1 MEKLLDG
8 IKEFQE
14 NVFDSLKDLFDGL
27 AQGQQPDTLLITC
40 SDSRIDPN
48 LITQTKPGELFV
60 IRNAGNMIP
69 PYSPSNATGEAATVE
84 YAVSALGVKEI
95 IVCGHSKCGAMG
107 GLLDLDGLDSLPTVK
122 SWLGNAASTLSTV
135 RQKYPD
141 ASGDDLLAHTIQSN
155 VLAQLDNLRTH
166 PSVAAAVSTG
176 KLKLTGWVY
185 RFETG
190 EVFKYD
196 EETRLYTTVFG
207 ISGDLLA

>member
-1 MEKLLDG
+1 MEKLLQG

-14 NVFDSLKDLFDGL
+14 NIFESLKDTFDTL
-27 AQGQQPDTLLITC
+27 AKGQQPETLFITC

-48 LITQTKPGELFV
+48 LVTQTKPGELFV

-69 PYSPSNATGEAATVE
+69 PYSPSCATGEAATVE

-95 IVCGHSKCGAMG
+95 IVCGHSQCGAMG
-107 GLLDLDGLDSLPTVK
+107 GLLDLDHLDALPTVK

-135 RQKYPD
+135 KQKYPD
-141 ASGDDLLAHTIQSN
+141 ATGDELLAHTIQSN

-166 PSVAAAVSTG
+166 PSVAAAVATG
-176 KLKLTGWVY
+176 NLKLTGWVY

-190 EVFKYD
+190 EVFRYN
-196 EETRLYTTVFG
+196 EETRLYSSVFG
-207 ISGDLLA
+207 GEGSLLA